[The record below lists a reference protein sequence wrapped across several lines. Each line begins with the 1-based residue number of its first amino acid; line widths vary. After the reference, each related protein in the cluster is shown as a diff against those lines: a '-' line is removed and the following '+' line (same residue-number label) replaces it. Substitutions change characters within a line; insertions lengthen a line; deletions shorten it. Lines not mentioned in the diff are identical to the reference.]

1 VAPAFSSDGQSA
13 PGRELKSMTEQQR
26 PVSITAFGATP
37 APGTATI
44 VEQTPGERT
53 LRTLSGIGMFWALA
67 LGGLFI
73 PVAHF
78 VLVPAFLIA
87 GIVMG
92 IKRSR
97 EDRRL
102 LAVSGAC
109 PRCGIE
115 QRFRVGGRFFDGRAF
130 GCPRCHNNLRVEG
143 RTQ

>member
-1 VAPAFSSDGQSA
+1 
-13 PGRELKSMTEQQR
+13 MTEQQL
-26 PVSITAFGATP
+26 PVSITAFGDAPT
-37 APGTATI
+37 PGTATI

-53 LRTLSGIGMFWALA
+53 LRVLSGVGMFWALA

-92 IKRSR
+92 IKRSH

-102 LAVSGAC
+102 LGISGTC

-115 QRFRVGGRFFDGRAF
+115 QRFHVGGRFFDGRTF
-130 GCPRCHNNLRVEG
+130 ECPRCHNHLRVE
-143 RTQ
+143 RQAQ